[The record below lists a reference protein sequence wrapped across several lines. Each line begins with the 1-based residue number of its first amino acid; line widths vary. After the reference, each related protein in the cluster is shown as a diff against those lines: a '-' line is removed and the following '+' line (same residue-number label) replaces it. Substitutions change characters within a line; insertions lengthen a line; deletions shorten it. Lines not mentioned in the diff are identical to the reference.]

1 MKKNNYRR
9 FYRNRESKK
18 IAGVCAGLAD
28 YFGFDLTVTRILAV
42 IALLVAAP
50 PVILLYIGITLL
62 VPMSDLDPVVQQ
74 EPRRKEFRNHLRSA
88 PATTV
93 TDVKRSLLRLDAR
106 LARMER
112 VVTSPR
118 FDLDRKIRE
127 L

>member
-1 MKKNNYRR
+1 MSNNNYRR
-9 FYRNRESKK
+9 FYRDRSNRK

-42 IALLVAAP
+42 IALLVAPP
-50 PVILLYIGITLL
+50 PVIILYLGIVFL
-62 VPMSDLDPVVQQ
+62 VPARDNAPIVE
-74 EPRRKEFRNHLRSA
+74 EPRRKFRTHLRSSPSA
-88 PATTV
+88 TV

-106 LARMER
+106 LAKMER

-118 FDLDRKIRE
+118 FDLDRKIRN

>member
-1 MKKNNYRR
+1 MRNNNYRR
-9 FYRNRESKK
+9 FYRDRTNRK

-28 YFGFDLTVTRILAV
+28 YFGFDLTITRVLAV

-50 PVILLYIGITLL
+50 PVIMLYIGITLL
-62 VPMSDLDPVVQQ
+62 VPAKESDAVSR
-74 EPRRKEFRNHLRSA
+74 EPKRKEFRNHLRSSPTA
-88 PATTV
+88 TV

-106 LARMER
+106 LAKMER